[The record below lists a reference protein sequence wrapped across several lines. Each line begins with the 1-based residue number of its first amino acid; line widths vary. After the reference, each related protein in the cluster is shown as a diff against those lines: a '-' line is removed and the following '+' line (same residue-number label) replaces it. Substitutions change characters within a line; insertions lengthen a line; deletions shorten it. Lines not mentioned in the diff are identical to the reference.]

1 MVCSA
6 CGSENEAGRKFCGE
20 CGAPLAVIC
29 GACGAANSAGVKFC
43 GECGAALTAAPSPPP
58 KQPPAAPQS
67 ERRLVSVLFADLVGF
82 TTASENRDAEDT
94 RELLSRYFDTCR
106 RLIELYGGTVEKFI
120 GDAVM
125 AVWGT
130 PVANEDDAERAVR
143 TALDLVAAVA
153 DLHPGLRAR
162 AGILTGEAAVTIG
175 AEGQG
180 MVAGDLVNTASRIQ
194 SVSEPGTVLVG
205 EATKRATE
213 AAIAYA
219 EAGMHELK
227 GKTES
232 VPLWRAVRV
241 TAGRAG
247 ALKSVGLEPPFV
259 GRDRELR
266 LVKELF
272 HASAEERRAHLVSVV
287 GIAGIGKSRLAWE
300 FFKYIDGLAD
310 TIWWHRGRC
319 LAYGE
324 GVAYWALAEMVR
336 MRAEIAEGEAPV
348 SAAAK
353 LRAAVELH
361 IADGDERAWIEPR
374 LAHLIGVEEGVSR
387 DRDDLFA
394 AWRLFFERMAE
405 QQPLVMV
412 FEDLQWAD
420 ASLLDFVEYLLEWS
434 RSHGIFVLALARPE
448 LSELHPTFGTTSR
461 NSTTLSLEPLSE
473 PAMAELLDGFV
484 PGLPESLRD
493 QILARSEGVP
503 LYAVETVR
511 MLLDRGQLEPAG
523 EVYRPTGAI
532 EALDVPETLHALI
545 AARLDGLSP
554 DERRLVQDASVLG
567 KVFYKQALTQLAGIT
582 AEEADQTLASLVRK
596 EVLTLQTDPRSPER
610 GQYAFL
616 QDLLRRVAYETLAK
630 TERKARHLA
639 AVSFIERDWG
649 PAEQEI
655 AEVIASHLVAAYET
669 APDAD
674 DAADIQERAVTML
687 SRAGERSASLAA
699 NDEAQRYFERA
710 AALTTDP
717 LISAGLHERAG
728 RMAQRGAR
736 ADEANSHF
744 EQSIASFESIGLTHP
759 AARVSAALAEITW
772 QHGRI
777 EEAVERMQKAFDVL
791 SGDEQDADL
800 ATLAAQLGRLLYFI
814 GRTDDA
820 LAPIELALGIAE
832 SLALAE
838 VFSQALQTKGFI
850 LGTLGRTQEG
860 ITLTEKALRVALE
873 NDLSSPA
880 LRAYA
885 NVLAFKSD
893 LDDLTGVPE
902 MTAEAL
908 TLARRVGDRVNELR
922 LLGGEVS
929 YLVAFGRWNA
939 AIDRLAELT
948 AVPDLPANAR
958 LELLPVVLVLVH
970 RSKLDAAREVLGL
983 MPDGESTQDVQTR
996 ALYHAMLA
1004 TLLQSEGRST
1014 EALAAGESAYGAR
1027 GDLGLNGAVKE
1038 GLVCALEA
1046 ALALGDLA
1054 KAEELLR
1061 IFDDLRPGETTTY
1074 LRAQGAR
1081 FAARLAAVRG
1091 DQQAAA
1097 RGLTAA
1103 AALFRELDWVFW
1115 LAVTLLEHAEL
1126 TGEASLRAEAVEIFE
1141 QLGAT
1146 PWLERA
1152 AAVASEVPA

>member
-1 MVCSA
+1 MVCGS

-20 CGAPLAVIC
+20 CGTPLAVIC
-29 GACGAANSAGVKFC
+29 GACGAANSANVKFC
-43 GECGAALTAAPSPPP
+43 GECGAALTASPSPPP
-58 KQPPAAPQS
+58 RPAPAAPQS

-143 TALDLVAAVA
+143 TALDLVVAAA

-175 AEGQG
+175 ATGEG

-219 EAGMHELK
+219 EAGTHALK
-227 GKTES
+227 GKTEA

-272 HASAEERRAHLVSVV
+272 HASAEEKKAHLVSVV

-300 FFKYIDGLAD
+300 FYKYIDGLAD

-336 MRAEIAEGEAPV
+336 MRAEIAEGEDPA
-348 SAAAK
+348 SATSK
-353 LRAAVELH
+353 LRTAVELH
-361 IADGDERAWIEPR
+361 IAEADERAWIEPR
-374 LAHLIGVEEGVSR
+374 LAHLIGIEDGLSR

-405 QQPLVMV
+405 AQPLVMV

-434 RSHGIFVLALARPE
+434 RSHPIFVLALARPE
-448 LSELHPTFGTTSR
+448 LSELHPRFGTTSR
-461 NSTTLSLEPLSE
+461 NATTLSLEPLSD
-473 PAMAELLDGFV
+473 PAMGELLDGFV
-484 PGLPESLRD
+484 PGLPGGLRD

-523 EVYRPTGAI
+523 DVYRPTGAI
-532 EALDVPETLHALI
+532 EALDVPETLHGLI
-545 AARLDGLSP
+545 AARLDGLSSE
-554 DERRLVQDASVLG
+554 ERRLVQDASVLG
-567 KVFYKQALTQLAGIT
+567 KVFYKQALAQLAGVD
-582 AEEADQTLASLVRK
+582 EDEADRTLASLVRK

-630 TERKARHLA
+630 SERKARHLA
-639 AVSFIERDWG
+639 AVAFIERDWG

-655 AEVIASHLVAAYET
+655 AEVLASHLVAAYET
-669 APDAD
+669 APEAD
-674 DAADIQERAVTML
+674 DAVEIQERAVTML
-687 SRAGERSASLAA
+687 TRAGERSASLAA

-710 AALTTDP
+710 AALSTDP
-717 LISAGLHERAG
+717 LVGAGLHERAG

-736 ADEANSHF
+736 AGEAIAHF
-744 EQSIASFESIGLTHP
+744 EQSIAGFESIGLTHP

-772 QHGRI
+772 QQGRI
-777 EEAVERMQKAFDVL
+777 EEAVDRMQKAFDVL

-800 ATLAAQLGRLLYFI
+800 ATLAAQLGRLLYFM
-814 GRTDDA
+814 GHTDEA
-820 LAPIELALGIAE
+820 LPPIELALGIAE

-838 VFSQALQTKGFI
+838 VFSQALQTKGII
-850 LGTLGRTQEG
+850 LATLGRNQEG

-885 NVLAFKSD
+885 NLLAFRGD
-893 LDDLTGVPE
+893 LDDLTDAVE

-908 TLARRVGDRVNELR
+908 ALARRVGDRNNELR
-922 LLGGEVS
+922 LLASEIS
-929 YLVAFGRWNA
+929 ILVTVGSWTA
-939 AIDRLAELT
+939 ALDRLGDLT
-948 AVPDLPANAR
+948 VVPDLPATSR
-958 LELLPVVLVLVH
+958 LELLAAVPALVH
-970 RSKLDAAREVLGL
+970 RGNIEAGREVLGL
-983 MPDGESTQDVQTR
+983 MPGGESTQDVQTR
-996 ALYHAMLA
+996 ALYQAMLA
-1004 TLLQSEGRST
+1004 TLLRSEGKLT

-1027 GDLGLNGAVKE
+1027 GELGLNPAVKE
-1038 GLVCALEA
+1038 GLICALDA

-1054 KAEELLR
+1054 KTEELLK

-1091 DQQAAA
+1091 DDRAADRGFAAA
-1097 RGLTAA
+1097 TG
-1103 AALFRELDWVFW
+1103 LFRELGWVFW

-1126 TGEASLRAEAVEIFE
+1126 NGDTSLRGEAVEIFE
-1141 QLGAT
+1141 QLGAN
-1146 PWLERA
+1146 PWLQRA
-1152 AAVASEVPA
+1152 NFATAEIPA